1 MDSIHYC
8 VSHALGHMLS
18 FLSTDSDNNDYLSS
32 PLIVSNT
39 LYCHYSILIFRN
51 VIYSYVLLFLS
62 VIDLFH
68 NYEVYPIVSGCKCVG
83 K

>member
-1 MDSIHYC
+1 MYSIHYC

-18 FLSTDSDNNDYLSS
+18 FMSTDSDNNDYLSS

-39 LYCHYSILIFRN
+39 LYCHYCILIFCS
-51 VIYSYVLLFLS
+51 VIYSYVLLFLLL
-62 VIDLFH
+62 IDLFH
-68 NYEVYPIVSGCKCVG
+68 NYEVYPIVGGCKSVG